1 MQAFHKNDSFM
12 SKSDSNEKYYN
23 SEYSTFYQDE
33 LFDAA
38 TDFLTKKSVLMDF
51 GLQDLLDDNND
62 SISELQ
68 ATPILSFD
76 KLSGQRMGEISE
88 FIL

>member
-33 LFDAA
+33 LFDETA
-38 TDFLTKKSVLMDF
+38 DFLKKKSVSMDF
-51 GLQDLLDDNND
+51 GLPDLLDDNNE
-62 SISELQ
+62 SICDQ
-68 ATPILSFD
+68 TAPVLSFD